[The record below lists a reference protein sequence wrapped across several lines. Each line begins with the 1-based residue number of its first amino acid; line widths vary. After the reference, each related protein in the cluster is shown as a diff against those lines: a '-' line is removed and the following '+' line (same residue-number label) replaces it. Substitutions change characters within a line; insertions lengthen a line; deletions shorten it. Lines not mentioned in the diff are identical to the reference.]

1 MSAITLQAPAFR
13 VAAAPIG
20 GAILAKWN
28 SLGGAGGVPGA
39 VQGGDLVCPDRVGH
53 FVHVA
58 NGSIY
63 WTPATGAA
71 WVRGPILVKWGLLGW
86 ERCALGYP
94 VSDETGCPDGVGRF
108 NHFQSGSIYWTA
120 GTGAFSVHGDI
131 RAKWAS
137 LGWERCALG
146 YPVTDETGCPDG
158 VGRFNHF
165 QSGSIYWTAGTG
177 AFSVHGDIRAKW
189 ASLGWERCAL
199 GYPVTDETGCPDGV
213 GRFNHFQS
221 GSIYWTPATG
231 AFSVHGP
238 IRDRWA
244 SLGWERSALGYP
256 VSDEG
261 DLAGGGRVGTFQHG
275 RICWTA
281 TTGAWVEMGASVPPQ
296 LDFTFS
302 PVVLDAVPV
311 GGFAQLTIRQDGSHV
326 FSGHLHDSGETPYNL
341 SVVCFVKDT
350 LNRAYTFAHSGSMAG
365 TLGSSSRDDDWNV
378 AGVSAAIRANWANL
392 VGGTSAAGAAANLD
406 IASLGAAV
414 LTALGVVVQVTPVA
428 GTAFGG
434 GDSQEARPG
443 LCPGPAKGPRTL

>member
-1 MSAITLQAPAFR
+1 MSATTLQAPAFR

-28 SLGGAGGVPGA
+28 SLGGAGGLVGA
-39 VQGGDLVCPDRVGH
+39 VQGGDIVCPDRVGH

-58 NGSIY
+58 DGSIY

-71 WVRGPILVKWGLLGW
+71 WVRGSILVKWGTLGW

-94 VSDETGCPDGVGRF
+94 VTDEAGCPDGVGRF

-146 YPVTDETGCPDG
+146 YPVTDETGC
-158 VGRFNHF
+158 
-165 QSGSIYWTAGTG
+165 
-177 AFSVHGDIRAKW
+177 
-189 ASLGWERCAL
+189 L
-199 GYPVTDETGCPDGV
+199 DGV

-256 VSDEG
+256 VSDEA

-281 TTGAWVEMGASVPPQ
+281 ATGAWVEMGASVPPQ
-296 LDFTFS
+296 LDHTFS
-302 PVVLDAVPV
+302 AVVLDGAPV
-311 GGFAQLTIRQDGSHV
+311 SGFAQLTIRQDGSYV
-326 FSGHLHDSGETPYNL
+326 FSGHLHGPGETPCSTSL
-341 SVVCFVKDT
+341 VCVVKDT
-350 LNRAYTFAHSGSMAG
+350 LNRAYTFAHSGRVAG
-365 TLGSSSRDDDWNV
+365 TFERGLRDDEWNV
-378 AGVSAAIRANWANL
+378 AGVNAAIRANWVNL
-392 VGGTSAAGAAANLD
+392 VNGTSATRAAAGPD
-406 IASLGAAV
+406 IASLGGAV

-434 GDSQEARPG
+434 GGDSQEARPG

>member
-1 MSAITLQAPAFR
+1 MSATTLQAPALR
-13 VAAAPIG
+13 VAAAPVG

-28 SLGGAGGVPGA
+28 SLGGAGGPLGA

-108 NHFQSGSIYWTA
+108 S
-120 GTGAFSVHGDI
+120 
-131 RAKWAS
+131 
-137 LGWERCALG
+137 
-146 YPVTDETGCPDG
+146 
-158 VGRFNHF
+158 
-165 QSGSIYWTAGTG
+165 
-177 AFSVHGDIRAKW
+177 
-189 ASLGWERCAL
+189 
-199 GYPVTDETGCPDGV
+199 
-213 GRFNHFQS
+213 HFQS
-221 GSIYWTPATG
+221 GSIYWTPVTG

-281 TTGAWVEMGASVPPQ
+281 ATGAWVEMGASVPPQ
-296 LDFTFS
+296 LDHTFS
-302 PVVLDAVPV
+302 AAVL
-311 GGFAQLTIRQDGSHV
+311 GGFAQLTIRRDGGYV
-326 FSGHLHDSGETPYNL
+326 FSGHLHGPGETSCSTSL
-341 SVVCFVKDT
+341 VCVVKDT
-350 LNRAYTFAHSGSMAG
+350 LNRAYTFARSGEVTG
-365 TLGSSSRDDDWNV
+365 TFERGSRDDDWNV
-378 AGVSAAIRANWANL
+378 AGVNAAICANWASL
-392 VGGTSAAGAAANLD
+392 VGGTSAARAAAGPD
-406 IASLGAAV
+406 VASLGGAV
-414 LTALGVVVQVTPVA
+414 LTALGVVVQVIPVT
-428 GTAFGG
+428 GTAFGSG
-434 GDSQEARPG
+434 AAATAGKQGQGSALDPQRVR
-443 LCPGPAKGPRTL
+443 GPFDPLT